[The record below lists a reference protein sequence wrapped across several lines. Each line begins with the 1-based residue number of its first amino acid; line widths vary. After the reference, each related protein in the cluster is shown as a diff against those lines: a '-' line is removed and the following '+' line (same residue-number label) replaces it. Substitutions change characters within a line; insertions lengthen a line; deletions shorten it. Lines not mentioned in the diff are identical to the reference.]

1 MNETDQLITETLERI
16 WSRSDTL
23 TRFQLNDIL
32 DDAIYRA
39 KAQGIASI
47 AMRLEDV
54 VNSELAKCT
63 EDEL

>member
-1 MNETDQLITETLERI
+1 MNETDQIIAETLERI
-16 WSRSDTL
+16 WSRSATL
-23 TRFQLNDIL
+23 TQFQLNDIL
-32 DDAIYRA
+32 TDAIYRA

>member
-1 MNETDQLITETLERI
+1 MDETNKLITETVDKI
-16 WSRSDTL
+16 WSNSNTL
-23 TRFQLNDIL
+23 RLAQLQQIVT
-32 DDAIYRA
+32 DAIYRA